1 LERPPHPQH
10 KYGSRKAH
18 GSAAKAASSFAI
30 KHSIQATGL
39 VCTVLLFDDARMV
52 CQGSSRRVII
62 SKETIDRQGQPK
74 TWLIVDAGSNLLIP
88 IDHRS

>member
-1 LERPPHPQH
+1 VEPGRFVV
-10 KYGSRKAH
+10 GDA
-18 GSAAKAASSFAI
+18 
-30 KHSIQATGL
+30 GL
-39 VCTVLLFDDARMV
+39 VLT
-52 CQGSSRRVII
+52 RVII